1 MDWAEIGTQ
10 VILGIITIIG
20 SVLSLVITFLINKYI
35 KNDQVKTIVN
45 SLHDLVK
52 NCVNEIYQTYVEG
65 LKKDGMFDKAAQE
78 KALQMCL
85 DKIINQMPSDVKKW
99 LDQNYPDIQAY
110 LKTLIESSIA
120 TLKIEQKK
128 SQ

>member
-10 VILGIITIIG
+10 VILGIITTLG

-78 KALQMCL
+78 QALQMCL
-85 DKIINQMPSDVKKW
+85 DKIMNQMPSDVKKW